1 MHNNKISVCMA
12 TYNGEK
18 YIKQQLFSIIN
29 QLPNSYDE
37 ILISDNSS
45 SDDTILRIQ
54 EIDDNRIKIYN
65 SNARNVIF
73 NFENSISKA
82 TGDYIFLADQ
92 DDIWSKDKIKIIL
105 PELEENLLVFSNFI
119 LFNDDK
125 NIDKENTLFDKG
137 INQSGFI
144 KNLIK
149 NRFTGATMAF
159 KKELLDYAMPFPKSI
174 PMHDIWLGLLAEYY
188 GKVKY
193 IDIPLLYYRK
203 HTNNLSETG
212 LKSSKKIT
220 EKLKTRY
227 NLIVCFS
234 KRILQTK

>member
-1 MHNNKISVCMA
+1 MA

>member
-137 INQSGFI
+137 TNQSGFI
-144 KNLIK
+144 KNFVK

>member
-1 MHNNKISVCMA
+1 MA

-137 INQSGFI
+137 TNQSGFI
-144 KNLIK
+144 KNFVK